1 MLSERGDGS
10 SMATFLRHM
19 GGLPVTMQ
27 LLPIEEK
34 CTEGL
39 DPEFVSRLRLYS
51 VVLAQQS

>member
-19 GGLPVTMQ
+19 GDLPVTMQ

-34 CTEGL
+34 FTEGL

-51 VVLAQQS
+51 VALAQL